1 MLRRLFALLIV
12 LALVGAGLYFWKLA
26 PPGSQGLEGLGQRFD
41 EARLTT
47 AVKTALALNRRLA
60 AADLS
65 VSSEAG
71 VVTLAGSV
79 PSSEAQQLALRVAAE
94 VPDVVR
100 VVDGTRVV
108 APGPAQSGD
117 DRTLGQRLDDQALEA
132 KLRLAM
138 ALNRSLE
145 GVVVQV
151 RVQRR
156 EVTLSGTC
164 KSPGQRQLL
173 LQVAQDVPDVSAVN
187 DQLSACA
194 EAC

>member
-26 PPGSQGLEGLGQRFD
+26 PAGSRGLEGLGQRLD

-65 VSSEAG
+65 VSCEAG
-71 VVTLAGSV
+71 VVTLTGSV
-79 PSSEAQQLALRVAAE
+79 PSSEAQQLALQVAAL

-100 VVDGTRVV
+100 VVDGTRV
-108 APGPAQSGD
+108 APGPSQSGD
-117 DRTLGQRLDDQALEA
+117 DRTLGERLDDEALEA

-145 GVVVQV
+145 GAVVQV

-156 EVTLSGTC
+156 KVTLSGTC
-164 KSPGQRQLL
+164 QSPGQRQIL
-173 LQVAQDVPDVSAVN
+173 LQVAQDVPDVSSVN
-187 DQLSACA
+187 DQLTACA
-194 EAC
+194 EGC

>member
-1 MLRRLFALLIV
+1 MLRRLFALLLLGL
-12 LALVGAGLYFWKLA
+12 LAAGFYFWKLA
-26 PPGSQGLEGLGQRFD
+26 PAGSRGLGGLGQSLD

-65 VSSEAG
+65 VSSDGG
-71 VVTLAGSV
+71 VVTLTGSV

-94 VPDVVR
+94 VPDVAR
-100 VVDGTRVV
+100 VIDGTRVV
-108 APGPAQSGD
+108 APGPAQGGD
-117 DRTLGQRLDDQALEA
+117 DRTLGERLDDQALEA

-138 ALNRSLE
+138 ALTRSLE

-156 EVTLSGTC
+156 KVTLTGTC
-164 KSPGQRQLL
+164 KSPGQHQLL
-173 LQVAQDVPDVSAVN
+173 LQVARDVPEVAAVN